1 MQTSLSKKSINTE
14 KSKKNEP
21 SNNDIEEEK
30 SLSNEPEKEKIF
42 ERFIYITNYY
52 DSDFLAKIKL
62 LFEEINQKAFNLSSP
77 KEINTHSL
85 SEEERQNN
93 DIDYISGFQLLDN
106 QRRITIIEGIAGKA
120 MQKIK
125 DAFPRTQ
132 MNNETKMIFADSNIL
147 YDKKIYS
154 KFDLS
159 LKFIK
164 TRESLNQILTTF
176 DIYLKSTNYRE
187 IYDAFLN
194 IGSILKSVTLKEI
207 TDENLFPDAEGLLLL
222 ERKYGDILKEEDL
235 TGIKKEKVIKK
246 KYLITTKNFSSTNND
261 KNQTT
266 KLLFSNND
274 DDDKNNNNNIIK
286 SNNDVIN
293 NKNPIF
299 KKLVK
304 NALNLSLNNSNTKDN
319 IDIFRIKYDRSIA
332 KTEPNLSY
340 DKRMLNIAP
349 KIRANNEI
357 FNDILKNRS
366 INLSKGSIDPDKILQ
381 RNLEDIKNIKRRGKF
396 EKFWKPDKS
405 PHDPNKKIY
414 FYAIRANHYDEVV
427 NRMRERYLKDKN
439 HFYSYSNYS
448 LALSFPMSDRY
459 RNEEYIKYMDNKSK
473 WISKN
478 DFDRFKQPE
487 REKIYFPRINKEI

>member
-1 MQTSLSKKSINTE
+1 M
-14 KSKKNEP
+14 
-21 SNNDIEEEK
+21 
-30 SLSNEPEKEKIF
+30 
-42 ERFIYITNYY
+42 
-52 DSDFLAKIKL
+52 
-62 LFEEINQKAFNLSSP
+62 QKAF
-77 KEINTHSL
+77 
-85 SEEERQNN
+85 
-93 DIDYISGFQLLDN
+93 Y
-106 QRRITIIEGIAGKA
+106 
-120 MQKIK
+120 
-125 DAFPRTQ
+125 
-132 MNNETKMIFADSNIL
+132 
-147 YDKKIYS
+147 
-154 KFDLS
+154 
-159 LKFIK
+159 
-164 TRESLNQILTTF
+164 
-176 DIYLKSTNYRE
+176 YLKE
-187 IYDAFLN
+187 N
-194 IGSILKSVTLKEI
+194 I
-207 TDENLFPDAEGLLLL
+207 
-222 ERKYGDILKEEDL
+222 
-235 TGIKKEKVIKK
+235 
-246 KYLITTKNFSSTNND
+246 
-261 KNQTT
+261 
-266 KLLFSNND
+266 D

-304 NALNLSLNNSNTKDN
+304 NALNLSLNNNNTKDN
-319 IDIFRIKYDRSIA
+319 IDISRSKYDRSIA

-381 RNLEDIKNIKRRGKF
+381 RNLDDIKNIKRRGKF

-414 FYAIRANHYDEVV
+414 FYAIRANHFEEVV

-448 LALSFPMSDRY
+448 LALSFPMIDRY

-487 REKIYFPRINKEI
+487 REKIYFPRIKKEI

>member
-125 DAFPRTQ
+125 DSFPRTQ

-147 YDKKIYS
+147 FDKRIYS

-164 TRESLNQILTTF
+164 TRDSLDQILTTF
-176 DIYLKSTNYRE
+176 DIYLKSTNYRK

-246 KYLITTKNFSSTNND
+246 NYLITNKNFDTSNSDYN
-261 KNQTT
+261 KTT
-266 KLLFSNND
+266 KLIFDSDEESN
-274 DDDKNNNNNIIK
+274 KNKN
-286 SNNDVIN
+286 SR
-293 NKNPIF
+293 NPIF

-304 NALNLSLNNSNTKDN
+304 NALNLSLNNNTKEN
-319 IDIFRIKYDRSIA
+319 EEISSVNKYDKNIT

-340 DKRMLNIAP
+340 DKKMLNIAP
-349 KIRANNEI
+349 KIKANNAI
-357 FNDILKNRS
+357 FNKILKKRQQNYFK
-366 INLSKGSIDPDKILQ
+366 NLLDSDKLLQ
-381 RNLEDIKNIKRRGKF
+381 RNLEDLKNIKRKGKF
-396 EKFWKPDKS
+396 KKFWLPDKS
-405 PHDPNKKIY
+405 NYDPNKKIY
-414 FYAIRANHYDEVV
+414 FYAMRANHYDEVV
-427 NRMRERYLKDKN
+427 NRMREKYLKDKD
-439 HFYSYSNYS
+439 HFYTYSNYS
-448 LALSFPMSDRY
+448 LALSFPMIDRY

-487 REKIYFPRINKEI
+487 REKIYFPRIAKEI